1 MNESDVIVVGAGI
14 SGLIAARDLAAAG
27 RSVRVLEARE
37 RVGGRTYSQPV
48 DAEGGRFWLDLGGQ
62 WLGSNQPRMA
72 ELVSGFGIETFPT
85 HTAG

>member
-1 MNESDVIVVGAGI
+1 M
-14 SGLIAARDLAAAG
+14 
-27 RSVRVLEARE
+27 RVLEARE

-72 ELVSGFGIETFPT
+72 ELVSGFAIETFPT
-85 HTAG
+85 MLLAGPAKARRREYFEVVDETVRQAPRVQF